1 LANDTSNQFE
11 PRLQIALDVV
21 EGIRYLH
28 GRGLV
33 HRDIKLKNVLV
44 SRPSGHSPYIN
55 KAPHVQFS
63 YFQLDANNK
72 AKITDLGFCKPEAM
86 MSGSIVGTPVH
97 MSPEIFN
104 SKYDNTVDI
113 YAFGILFWYI
123 CAGHVRLPQN
133 FEQCTSKDDLWSAV
147 KRGKRPE
154 RLPTFDDDCWFLMEN
169 CWNHVAKERPHIG
182 EVYTFLNRI
191 YLKYNKY

>member
-1 LANDTSNQFE
+1 L
-11 PRLQIALDVV
+11 
-21 EGIRYLH
+21 
-28 GRGLV
+28 
-33 HRDIKLKNVLV
+33 
-44 SRPSGHSPYIN
+44 
-55 KAPHVQFS
+55 
-63 YFQLDANNK
+63 QLDGNNK

-86 MSGSIVGTPVH
+86 MSGSIVGTVKTITASSRLKSAILMSGLGMHFVLLVFKPVH

-154 RLPTFDDDCWFLMEN
+154 KLATFDDDCWLLMES
-169 CWNHVAKERPHIG
+169 CWNHVAKDRPHIG
-182 EVYTFLNRI
+182 EVFTYLRKIF
-191 YLKYNKY
+191 LKYNKY